1 MNAVRDLPDG
11 PVVKNPPS
19 NAGDVDSIPD
29 LETKTPNAV
38 EQVGSCTAT
47 RQAHVPKLEKA
58 HT

>member
-1 MNAVRDLPDG
+1 MSAVRDLPDG

-19 NAGDVDSIPD
+19 NAGDVGLIPV

-38 EQVGSCTAT
+38 EQEGSCTAT